1 MGSVS
6 ILYTLLTG
14 FFNGLSLGFSVIT
27 ARFYGSGEERKLKEN
42 VAGAIL
48 LGYLTAAVIITLVS
62 VFLRPILTLLNVP
75 PEQLDMSHSYIA
87 LLVWGMFV
95 TLAYNLC
102 ANTLRAIGD
111 SITPLIF
118 LVIAALTNVAL
129 DYLFILVFGLG
140 VRGAAVATMLSQL
153 LSVVLCLNRFDGDF
167 QYCILPENILSY
179 LKNRLLRY
187 MRAVCLWD

>member
-1 MGSVS
+1 MTYMKTSKTALNLTEGRPMKLILRFAIPVFLGNLFQICYSLVDTKIVGSILGEEALAAVGSVS

-118 LVIAALTNVAL
+118 
-129 DYLFILVFGLG
+129 
-140 VRGAAVATMLSQL
+140 
-153 LSVVLCLNRFDGDF
+153 
-167 QYCILPENILSY
+167 
-179 LKNRLLRY
+179 
-187 MRAVCLWD
+187 W

>member
-62 VFLRPILTLLNVP
+62 VFLRSILTLLNVP

-118 LVIAALTNVAL
+118 
-129 DYLFILVFGLG
+129 
-140 VRGAAVATMLSQL
+140 
-153 LSVVLCLNRFDGDF
+153 
-167 QYCILPENILSY
+167 
-179 LKNRLLRY
+179 
-187 MRAVCLWD
+187 W